1 MVVGD
6 ALILTK
12 PLGTGTLFA
21 ADMRGKAHSQ
31 AVEGAIASMLQ
42 SNREAVTVLLK
53 HRAHAATDITGFG
66 LVGHA
71 LEMARASE
79 VGVDLDLAAVPL
91 LPGAADAAS
100 AGHLSTLHP
109 ENARANASIQGA
121 DNLTRDPRFLLL
133 FDPQTAGGL
142 LAAVP
147 ADRAEE
153 CRADMVAAGYASAAI
168 VGRVV
173 ERTDVAKPLAIR
185 S

>member
-1 MVVGD
+1 V
-6 ALILTK
+6 
-12 PLGTGTLFA
+12 
-21 ADMRGKAHSQ
+21 
-31 AVEGAIASMLQ
+31 
-42 SNREAVTVLLK
+42 
-53 HRAHAATDITGFG
+53 TGFG
-66 LVGHA
+66 LVGHV

-79 VGVDLDLAAVPL
+79 LAVELDLAAMPL

-109 ENARANASIQGA
+109 ENARANASVQGA
-121 DNLTRDPRFLLL
+121 DNLARDPRFLLL

-147 ADRAEE
+147 ADHAEA

-173 ERTDVAKPLAIR
+173 ERADAAKPIIIR
-185 S
+185 SS